1 MLEKQFIDERK
12 FFQYMSFSS
21 ALRINKKAKP
31 GVLMNITS
39 FNARDYS
46 NCEEFTGN
54 FSHRL
59 TEDAWNN
66 TFEGKWIE
74 PVLRA
79 AGFEVDFPKSVY
91 QRDFSEVKSNLY
103 NHHLTVLLTTGASYI
118 YERKNNP
125 LPAGLTYP
133 NRLKAIVFRTAKIFI
148 PVVIMNSIVND
159 LINILFWHKKVRFV
173 KNIADFNLNIFSSQ
187 CNTIVNKLGSYPK
200 FADEFMEKFF
210 PGLILSLKGSESF
223 HHP

>member
-1 MLEKQFIDERK
+1 
-12 FFQYMSFSS
+12 
-21 ALRINKKAKP
+21 
-31 GVLMNITS
+31 MNITS
-39 FNARDYS
+39 LNARVYS

-66 TFEGKWIE
+66 TFEGKLIE
-74 PVLRA
+74 PLLRA
-79 AGFEVDFPKSVY
+79 LGFEVDFPKSVY
-91 QRDFSEVKSNLY
+91 QGNFSEVKSNLY
-103 NHHLTVLLTTGASYI
+103 NHHLTLILTTGAAYI
-118 YERKNNP
+118 NEIKNNP

-133 NRLKAIVFRTAKIFI
+133 NRLKEIVFRTAKIFI
-148 PVVIMNSIVND
+148 PVVLMNSIVND

-187 CNTIVNKLGSYPK
+187 CNTSVNKLGSYPK

-210 PGLILSLKGSESF
+210 PGLILNLKRRESS
-223 HHP
+223 HRP